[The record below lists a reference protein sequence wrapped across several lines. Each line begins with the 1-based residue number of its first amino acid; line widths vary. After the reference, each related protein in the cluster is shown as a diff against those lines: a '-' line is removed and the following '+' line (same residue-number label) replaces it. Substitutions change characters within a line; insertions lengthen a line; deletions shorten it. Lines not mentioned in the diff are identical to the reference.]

1 MLKCPSLFC
10 VSTFNQYWI
19 FLAEANHIFMVL
31 LAIQNPTNYSRRKEF
46 SGGKDLFNT
55 LWPQQMDDILVI
67 AFSNAFEW
75 KCLYFDFIVTE
86 FCLGLKVQ
94 FTIRHY
100 RFRQWLAVMMR
111 NFDVFFD
118 LHLSKRLSKQSRRR
132 WFETPSHSLWCH
144 CNVTLDISG
153 TFSGTPRNIQGNLDR
168 YEEHT
173 ENAADKLILIQGCEF
188 QKLHLLISLWH
199 LVHITL
205 YILNIYAK
213 YIYKLNYNIFVRC
226 QCGWGLGAFLRWWPP
241 STMWSGPLIY

>member
-31 LAIQNPTNYSRRKEF
+31 LAIQNPTNYSRREEF
-46 SGGKDLFNT
+46 SSGKDSFNT

-67 AFSNAFEW
+67 TFSNAFEW
-75 KCLYFDFIVTE
+75 KRLYFDFSVTE

-94 FTIRHY
+94 LISHHW
-100 RFRQWLAVMMR
+100 FRQWLAVMMR

-118 LHLSKRLSKQSRRR
+118 LHMSKRLSKQSRRR
-132 WFETPSHSLWCH
+132 WFETPSHSLWRR

-153 TFSGTPRNIQGNLDR
+153 TFSGTPRNIQGNLG
-168 YEEHT
+168 YTLGMKSIYT

-199 LVHITL
+199 LDTH
-205 YILNIYAK
+205 YIVYTK
-213 YIYKLNYNIFVRC
+213 YICYIYINWITTYLVGVNVGG
-226 QCGWGLGAFLRWWPP
+226 GWGLF
-241 STMWSGPLIY
+241 